1 VRTRVHII
9 ALALALAASSAGAQL
24 LQPAPQRPDAL
35 MRAVTA
41 EVARLLKEDRS
52 AGRAT
57 DVPGLVEKK
66 ILPLFDFRRM
76 TSMAMA
82 RNWRLAT
89 PEQQAALTEHF
100 RTLLVRTY
108 STALSNYHDQE
119 IDYRPLRMAAGET
132 EVLVRSFLR
141 RPGTQPVAIDY
152 DMENG
157 LTGWKVFDIKIEG
170 ISLVLNYRE
179 TFAAAIRSGGLE
191 GLIKSLSD
199 KNQADARAD
208 KAADAMKLA
217 PLLMIYTG
225 R

>member
-1 VRTRVHII
+1 VRTRARIFAG
-9 ALALALAASSAGAQL
+9 ALALVASSAGAQL
-24 LQPAPQRPDAL
+24 LQPPPQRPDAL
-35 MRAVTA
+35 MRAITS
-41 EVARLLKEDRS
+41 EVAGVLKADRS
-52 AGRAT
+52 AGRPT
-57 DVPGLVEKK
+57 DVPSLVEKK
-66 ILPLFDFRRM
+66 ILPHFDFHRM
-76 TSMAMA
+76 TSIAMA

-89 PEQQAALTEHF
+89 PEQQAALTEQF

-108 STALSNYHDQE
+108 SSALSSYRDQDIE
-119 IDYRPLRMAAGET
+119 YRPLRMAAGET

-179 TFAAAIRSGGLE
+179 TFAAAVRSGGLE

-208 KAADAMKLA
+208 KASDAIKLA
-217 PLLMIYTG
+217 PLLMIYTV